1 MEFPTSERSGEL
13 KYNEMSRCRRMEGC
27 GEDRGGGAF
36 ILCGAP
42 GRVPTSPPL
51 PGVQGGGHVSR

>member
-27 GEDRGGGAF
+27 GEDRGGGHSFYAGP
-36 ILCGAP
+36 LAGSPLLRPSLESRAGAM
-42 GRVPTSPPL
+42 
-51 PGVQGGGHVSR
+51 